1 MTLTWA
7 DVPTPP
13 AGRVERFGGR
23 WRLVAAGLS
32 NVWRYGDLDLDAASG
47 RLLLRGPNG
56 TGKTTA
62 LEVLWPYLLDLNAA
76 LLGAGKARNTHLSQ
90 LMREAADGRRRIG
103 FVWLTFAGPGDTGP
117 VTYGVRLNYSKGST
131 PEVKVAPFT
140 VPGRVLHDVAL
151 WGTGR
156 ASFSPEQF
164 DAHLAAHGGTV
175 FHSNDDY
182 VRDLAARV
190 FDTDPAGLVEL
201 ARRIREV
208 RNPALLGVVSP
219 QAAAE
224 ALKVALPGVAEDTI
238 DATGEALAE
247 SDATRAA
254 FEADRTAA
262 ETLSGFA
269 RVWIGHA
276 ADVAATYRQRAVD
289 AVNQARRHANDVRRL
304 DGETEQARSEADTAK
319 RALASLQG
327 QQQST
332 GSRLRALERSDEY
345 RDAGR
350 LTELAAAAQS
360 LDATAQAKFDALTG
374 AATQAARLTD
384 ADAQAAE
391 YLTGDIADVLE
402 PVARDVTV
410 PAATSLFHTA
420 KAARPALHVGDT
432 TVDAGVALSAAFDDA
447 AFDSTVAT
455 LTGRAD
461 GLAGEANRARLYLQ
475 AHEAVAAD
483 ETEATKARAEAERL
497 ARTAEE
503 AARMEKAKAAVA
515 AVEVAALAELL
526 AGYAADIDDD
536 CGWDPDTLADID
548 WTDPPAALADAD
560 ELASTT
566 SSWAHGQAAA
576 ANARAASLTQQANGQ
591 RVEAEAL
598 RAEATRLRDHDV
610 LLPLPRPDWAGE
622 SDDDTAAFGAAVDW
636 VDGVDSTTQDTVEAV
651 LAAAGVLG
659 ATLHAGGARTAAWAV
674 DATGPVTADNLAALL
689 RPDTDHPLADVAARV
704 LERVTLAPT
713 ALDSDRPGLIIGLDG
728 TFRAGILAAAV
739 PDARDR
745 ARRRPAAHIGARRR
759 RDAALAHAARLGA
772 QAAELNTTA
781 AALDEQ
787 GAQETAEAE
796 RVVDL
801 AGRFPNREALRSA
814 ESARAAAAAA
824 AEAADQAAAAA
835 ETHADELTAVATEH
849 RRRWTTDVIDAGL
862 PADAAK
868 LSDIVTHAAAKAQA
882 LRSAANS
889 LTNRF
894 RRRALDLVA
903 TIADHDPSSEVDRLH
918 ADAVAAHDEARD
930 ARAIY
935 DELHEQIGRSADE
948 VLERH
953 RQLKATLAGLG
964 PKVTAADARDREAG
978 QGLAS
983 LTARL
988 DGARTLLAESEPAAS
1003 RTVAELRALLALP
1016 GVTDAVLAGDE
1027 PDPDDRR
1034 FLAQLGTALEAAPR
1048 SARRTLRERAD
1059 EVRARL
1065 AGVWSV
1071 DPGVDHPELDTYS
1084 LTHGTTSHTPVA
1096 AADHAQL
1103 LATKAEEALRA
1114 ADDAALEN
1122 FVIGR
1127 LPAAIAEAWTAL
1139 HDWVR
1144 DVNRKM
1150 GSATASSGVGVTVHV
1165 SVRDD
1170 LPPVA
1175 RAVYELVCKSGAA
1188 LRDNDAR
1195 SEAGRAIHQ
1204 LINAADG
1211 DDMVARVRTAV
1222 NVRDWVDVNY
1232 RVVRPGEE
1240 PRTWNSRTGLSGGER
1255 RLVVLAPMLAAV
1267 AAAYDRF
1274 GDRTGRIV
1282 ALDEIPSEVDET
1294 GREGLARY
1302 IAELDLDLIATSHH
1316 WDGAPGAWDGIDA
1329 HDLEAAPDGTVV
1341 AFPMLVRAAA
1351 PLPDD
1356 PMLS

>member
-882 LRSAANS
+882 LRSAAQRTRS
-889 LTNRF
+889 RTGSGAGPSTWSPRSPTTTRAARSTGSTPTLSQPTTKPATPVPSTTSCTNR
-894 RRRALDLVA
+894 
-903 TIADHDPSSEVDRLH
+903 S
-918 ADAVAAHDEARD
+918 VAAPT
-930 ARAIY
+930 
-935 DELHEQIGRSADE
+935 RS
-948 VLERH
+948 
-953 RQLKATLAGLG
+953 
-964 PKVTAADARDREAG
+964 
-978 QGLAS
+978 S
-983 LTARL
+983 
-988 DGARTLLAESEPAAS
+988 
-1003 RTVAELRALLALP
+1003 
-1016 GVTDAVLAGDE
+1016 
-1027 PDPDDRR
+1027 
-1034 FLAQLGTALEAAPR
+1034 
-1048 SARRTLRERAD
+1048 
-1059 EVRARL
+1059 
-1065 AGVWSV
+1065 
-1071 DPGVDHPELDTYS
+1071 
-1084 LTHGTTSHTPVA
+1084 
-1096 AADHAQL
+1096 
-1103 LATKAEEALRA
+1103 
-1114 ADDAALEN
+1114 N
-1122 FVIGR
+1122 
-1127 LPAAIAEAWTAL
+1127 
-1139 HDWVR
+1139 
-1144 DVNRKM
+1144 
-1150 GSATASSGVGVTVHV
+1150 ATASSRPR
-1165 SVRDD
+1165 SQDSAQRS
-1170 LPPVA
+1170 PPPTPATGKPAKDSPASRPASTAPGRSSPSPNRPHPAPSPSCEPCSLCPASPTQYSPATSPTPTTDASSPSSAPPSKPHPA
-1175 RAVYELVCKSGAA
+1175 RRGERYGNGPTRSGPAWPA
-1188 LRDNDAR
+1188 SGPSTPA
-1195 SEAGRAIHQ
+1195 STTPSSTPTPSP
-1204 LINAADG
+1204 
-1211 DDMVARVRTAV
+1211 TA
-1222 NVRDWVDVNY
+1222 
-1232 RVVRPGEE
+1232 P
-1240 PRTWNSRTGLSGGER
+1240 PRTRPWRPPTTPSSSPPRRKRHCAPQTTPPSRTSSSDASPQPSPKRGRRCTTGCETSTARWAPRRHRRVWASPSMSASATTCRRWPAPSTSWCASPVPRSGTTTPDLKQAGPSTNSSTR
-1255 RLVVLAPMLAAV
+1255 QTATTWWPGSAP
-1267 AAAYDRF
+1267 
-1274 GDRTGRIV
+1274 
-1282 ALDEIPSEVDET
+1282 P
-1294 GREGLARY
+1294 
-1302 IAELDLDLIATSHH
+1302 
-1316 WDGAPGAWDGIDA
+1316 
-1329 HDLEAAPDGTVV
+1329 
-1341 AFPMLVRAAA
+1341 
-1351 PLPDD
+1351 
-1356 PMLS
+1356 